1 MIPSTVEIVVFC
13 PSCGQIETLYG
24 VGTQL
29 DKTQKYTQSGT
40 SIYHACSTSVPVR
53 VISKQAQARK
63 EEGT

>member
-29 DKTQKYTQSGT
+29 DKTRKYRQAGT
-40 SIYHACSTSVPVR
+40 SIYHDCNTAVPVK

-63 EEGT
+63 EELT